1 MKECRLQVE
10 MLEELVLMASE
21 ELEIQ
26 VGGSE
31 PLDGGVAEPF
41 GFHLCFSLYVPELTL
56 RNPFR
61 MIAPLKTS

>member
-1 MKECRLQVE
+1 
-10 MLEELVLMASE
+10 MASE
-21 ELEIQ
+21 ELEIL

-31 PLDGGVAEPF
+31 PLDGGVAEPY